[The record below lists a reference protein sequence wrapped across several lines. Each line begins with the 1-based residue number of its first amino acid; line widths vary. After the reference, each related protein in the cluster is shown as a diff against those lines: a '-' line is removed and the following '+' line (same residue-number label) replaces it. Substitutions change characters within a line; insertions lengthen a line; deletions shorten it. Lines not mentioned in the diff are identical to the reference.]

1 MNSSDVQDDFEI
13 SCPIFGTTYFV
24 ITKLPSKHLL
34 LNHVSGIVVSSILII
49 PTVLL
54 NAIAIKTILR
64 SSQLNS
70 KPCYF
75 IILLQSVIDL
85 AVGVLGIP
93 LFIFFLASGIG
104 GFSNC
109 FVSTLAL
116 QLTFL
121 PVSVSGVTINVITL
135 QRYLAI
141 LHPHFH
147 RTKVTKKR
155 LLIFEAFGCV
165 GVIIF
170 IFFFRTAKNTAR
182 AVGIML
188 VFLFNAFAY
197 TKIYLVV
204 RKAARSQKQLQDLA
218 SDQKFTRLIL
228 FLQNIKQAKSSFM
241 VVICFFI
248 LIFLPAAIAGP
259 FYANADKFE
268 RLAIIIWINV
278 LLQSNSSVNSVIFF
292 WAHPLLKK
300 DALKMLKNMS
310 LC

>member
-13 SCPIFGTTYFV
+13 SCQIFGKTYFL

-34 LNHVSGIVVSSILII
+34 INHVSGIVVSSILII

-64 SSQLNS
+64 SSQLYS

-93 LFIFFLASGIG
+93 LFILYLASGIG

-109 FVSTLAL
+109 YVSTLAL

-121 PVSVSGVTINVITL
+121 QVSVSEVTINVITL

-155 LLIFEAFGCV
+155 LLIVEAFGCV
-165 GVIIF
+165 GVIIL
-170 IFFFRTAKNTAR
+170 ILFFRTTKNTAG
-182 AVGIML
+182 AVGVTL

-204 RKAARSQKQLQDLA
+204 RKAARSRKQLQDLA

-228 FLQNIKQAKSSFM
+228 FFHNIKQAKSSFM

-248 LIFLPAAIAGP
+248 LVFLPTAIAGP
-259 FYANADKFE
+259 FYASADKFE
-268 RLAIIIWINV
+268 QLVIIIWINV

-292 WAHPLLKK
+292 WARPLLKT
-300 DALKMLKNMS
+300 DALKILKNMNQ
-310 LC
+310 C